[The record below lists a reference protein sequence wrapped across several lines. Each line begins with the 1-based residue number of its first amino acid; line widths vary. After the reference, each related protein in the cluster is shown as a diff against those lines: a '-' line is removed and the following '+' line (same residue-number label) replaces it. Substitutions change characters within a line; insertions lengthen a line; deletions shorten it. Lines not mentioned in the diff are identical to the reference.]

1 MSLSSPSKD
10 YGLVEIIIP
19 LSEVTS
25 FLASIALFMIIA
37 ITKLIMMISMLN
49 KNLKRVEKKSD
60 HSVV

>member
-19 LSEVTS
+19 LTEVTS

-37 ITKLIMMISMLN
+37 ITKLIMMIQSN
-49 KNLKRVEKKSD
+49 KNRCSTLEIRL
-60 HSVV
+60 